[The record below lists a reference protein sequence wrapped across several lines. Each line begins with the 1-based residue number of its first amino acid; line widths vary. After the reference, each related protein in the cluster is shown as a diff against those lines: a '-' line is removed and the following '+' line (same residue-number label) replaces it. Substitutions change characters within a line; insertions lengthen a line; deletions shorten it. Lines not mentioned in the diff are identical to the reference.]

1 MDATSTVQPTQAPVR
16 RPIRRWWYFALLLA
30 LIFAVTFLGLYGY
43 QGYSMRAAWDAA
55 EAEADRLDPNW
66 RLDDLLREQTP
77 IERKDNAG
85 LHIIGVIA
93 QKKNFRV
100 SGAANYDD
108 IFKDLPGN
116 ARLNHQQLELLR
128 DQLAQIQ
135 GPLAQAR
142 QLKDMPRG
150 RMPITFSDD
159 FIGTLIPNHQDA
171 RDIADWLRH
180 DAYELAE
187 RGRIDAALE
196 SCRATL
202 NTARVFNDD
211 LFLIAHLIRVAAQR
225 ETAIALE
232 RTLGQGE
239 AKEESLRA
247 MQELVEREI
256 KDSSW
261 LRAMRGERAGM
272 HMLFLN
278 IRSGKISST
287 YLRAMTTGTGPKNIF
302 EKIQDQFP
310 STMLKYYPEHLRNM
324 TRAVEIAKL
333 PIHEQ
338 RKSIV
343 EWDKQSKDSDN
354 PIITM
359 LRPGFQKVYEADCRS
374 QATLR
379 SMQAALACER
389 YRLKFKDWPQTLEE
403 LVKERLLD
411 AVPLDPIDGRA
422 LRMLREKDG
431 VVIYSLGTD
440 QRDNRGHFDRADF
453 GKDGTDV
460 GIRLWDLKQRANK
473 ARPAVAV
480 PDAEK

>member
-1 MDATSTVQPTQAPVR
+1 
-16 RPIRRWWYFALLLA
+16 
-30 LIFAVTFLGLYGY
+30 
-43 QGYSMRAAWDAA
+43 
-55 EAEADRLDPNW
+55 
-66 RLDDLLREQTP
+66 
-77 IERKDNAG
+77 
-85 LHIIGVIA
+85 
-93 QKKNFRV
+93 
-100 SGAANYDD
+100 
-108 IFKDLPGN
+108 
-116 ARLNHQQLELLR
+116 
-128 DQLAQIQ
+128 
-135 GPLAQAR
+135 
-142 QLKDMPRG
+142 
-150 RMPITFSDD
+150 MPITFSDD